1 MFTSLGGSGK
11 MYLMPHTDSALVLP
25 PMIIVSYLEIVYFFK
40 RLTSCFL
47 LDESVG
53 FAEKQIRMML
63 IT

>member
-25 PMIIVSYLEIVYFFK
+25 PMIIVSYLEI
-40 RLTSCFL
+40 
-47 LDESVG
+47 ESVG